1 MFYTKPVLPP
11 HGPFFQSVSIQLL
24 FYLVALLKIIS
35 SHAISDLALIWN
47 NPYAPVCTPSFTIIS
62 VFINQMFYFSLWTSN
77 S

>member
-1 MFYTKPVLPP
+1 MFYTKSVLPP

-24 FYLVALLKIIS
+24 FYLVALLEIIS

-47 NPYAPVCTPSFTIIS
+47 NPYAPVSTFTIIS